1 MDALSDEKTLTELSF
16 NNPTCGNL
24 RGDQLIEELDG
35 FVRNDPQQSYRLTVG
50 TDSRHVDQRA
60 SIVSVIAV
68 RRIGNGGRFFWRR
81 FYQDQFPS
89 LRQRI
94 YVEATQSL
102 RLASQLNDVL
112 DNRLEKLTEAVELN
126 LEIHVDIGRSGPTGD
141 MMNEIVG
148 MIRGSGYAVRTK
160 PEAYCAAVL
169 ADRYA

>member
-1 MDALSDEKTLTELSF
+1 MDALSDEKALTDLTF
-16 NNPTCGNL
+16 NNPTCGAL
-24 RGDQLIEELDG
+24 RGHELVDELAG
-35 FVRNDPQQSYRLTVG
+35 YVRDNPQRSYRLTVG

-68 RRIGNGGRFFWRR
+68 RRMGNGGRFFWRR
-81 FYQDQFPS
+81 FYREQFPS
-89 LRQRI
+89 LRRRI

-112 DNRLEKLTEAVELN
+112 DNSLKELTEAVDFN